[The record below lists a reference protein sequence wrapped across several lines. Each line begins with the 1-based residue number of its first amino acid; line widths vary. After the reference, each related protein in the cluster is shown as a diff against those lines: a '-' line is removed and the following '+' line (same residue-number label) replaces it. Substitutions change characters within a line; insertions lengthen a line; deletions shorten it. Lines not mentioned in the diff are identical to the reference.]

1 MSGPPAD
8 SGAPVQVPGTV
19 PRVEIKVRKNGA
31 YLVTGDVSLVDH
43 TGVPIPIP
51 VGKPNI
57 ALCRCGQSA
66 KKPFCDSTH
75 KTCGFVD
82 PPEVPGSVA

>member
-1 MSGPPAD
+1 MSTPPTEGGPPHAD
-8 SGAPVQVPGTV
+8 LPAR

-31 YLVTGDVSLVDH
+31 YLITGEVSLVDH
-43 TGVPIPIP
+43 NGVPIPIP

-57 ALCRCGQSA
+57 ALCRCGHSA
-66 KKPFCDSTH
+66 RKPFCDSTH

-82 PPEVPGSVA
+82 PQEE

>member
-8 SGAPVQVPGTV
+8 SGAPVPAPGTV

-43 TGVPIPIP
+43 NGVAIPIP

-75 KTCGFVD
+75 KTCGFAD

>member
-1 MSGPPAD
+1 V
-8 SGAPVQVPGTV
+8 SGAPTDGGPAVVPDPRAGT
-19 PRVEIKVRKNGA
+19 RVEIKVRKNGA

-43 TGVPIPIP
+43 EGRPIPIVP
-51 VGKPNI
+51 GKPNI

-75 KTCGFVD
+75 RICGFVD
-82 PPEVPGSVA
+82 PPEG